1 MIRQELY
8 IEPYGWH
15 VVVYYAVDGFFADQ
29 IVTELRGIKADEEF
43 VGKAYKNMTDGNLDT
58 GFTYSNL
65 VYGESI
71 MVINGTSSQAQF
83 DNSLNHERQHLI
95 MHIAQ
100 KYNMDVYCEE
110 ICYLAG
116 GIAMQMHPVT
126 KNLVS
131 ECGCH
136 SHDVA
141 AMIKQAFRRIGGKFY
156 GNHFENNAPVNINI
170 KQQRR

>member
-8 IEPYGWH
+8 IEPYQWH
-15 VVVYYAVDGFFADQ
+15 VTVYYAVDAFYADQ
-29 IVTELRGIKADEEF
+29 IVAALRKINADEDF
-43 VGKAYKNMTDGNLDT
+43 VADAYDNMTNGQLDT

-65 VYGESI
+65 MYNESV
-71 MVINGTSSQAQF
+71 MVINGTTSQAEF

-100 KYNMDVYCEE
+100 KYNMDVYNEE

-131 ECGCH
+131 TCGCH
-136 SHDVA
+136 DEAVNR
-141 AMIKQAFRRIGGKFY
+141 MIGRTIRLRR
-156 GNHFENNAPVNINI
+156 
-170 KQQRR
+170 